1 MIQINKLRIRF
12 ISGFSFIP
20 FKLLQWIYTE
30 KNSKFILFFIRV
42 KGQEKIHISSFTK
55 LIFLGCCPILY
66 CAGSASPRLDRPWPH
81 FVIVFFPRCR
91 SFACDFFI
99 GSSWCWIFLWLA
111 LFFFFCFVFLF
122 WWPNWKGSSRLIIF
136 IVESSFSAFNFRS
149 HDFTFGVTGKRG
161 LGHTVFLGLT

>member
-12 ISGFSFIP
+12 TSGFSFIP

-42 KGQEKIHISSFTK
+42 KGQEKIHMSSFTK
-55 LIFLGCCPILY
+55 LIFLSCCPILY

-111 LFFFFCFVFLF
+111 LFCFFVLFFYFDGRTERALRAWSSLLWNPLFLLLISEVMISHLGWQENEDSGTPCF
-122 WWPNWKGSSRLIIF
+122 
-136 IVESSFSAFNFRS
+136 
-149 HDFTFGVTGKRG
+149 
-161 LGHTVFLGLT
+161 

>member
-55 LIFLGCCPILY
+55 VILLGCCPILY

-111 LFFFFCFVFLF
+111 LFFFCFVFLF

-136 IVESSFSAFNFRS
+136 IVESSFFFNFRS

>member
-30 KNSKFILFFIRV
+30 KNSKFILFCIRV

-55 LIFLGCCPILY
+55 VILLGCCPILY

-111 LFFFFCFVFLF
+111 LFFVLFCFFILMAELKGLFALDHLYCGILFFFLI
-122 WWPNWKGSSRLIIF
+122 SEVMI
-136 IVESSFSAFNFRS
+136 S
-149 HDFTFGVTGKRG
+149 H
-161 LGHTVFLGLT
+161 LG

>member
-20 FKLLQWIYTE
+20 FKLSQWIYTE

-55 LIFLGCCPILY
+55 VILLGCCPILY

-91 SFACDFFI
+91 SFACFFVVLNFSLVGSVFFLFCFFI
-99 GSSWCWIFLWLA
+99 LMAELKGLFA
-111 LFFFFCFVFLF
+111 LDHLYCGILFFCF
-122 WWPNWKGSSRLIIF
+122 
-136 IVESSFSAFNFRS
+136 
-149 HDFTFGVTGKRG
+149 
-161 LGHTVFLGLT
+161 